1 MKPTRTIPFV
11 LALSLLP
18 AAPLQAQEAGEEPM
32 PELQDQVEKR
42 LPVYV
47 EAPLGKRAAVK
58 NEQGQTLGV
67 FKDHV
72 IDRKTGH
79 VTHVAVGG
87 VEVKDEKS
95 EARLVPYDRFQW
107 DKKSRQLLLPMTAEE
122 LRKMPAY
129 DAERQLRK
137 AGKQADGALEKSQGG
152 ETKADDAAR
161 KHREAMTEGEST
173 SITATHLVGTAIYA
187 GEQEFA
193 ATSGLL
199 LQPKTGEIAFVLAQ
213 GKSAQDDPYIM
224 PWGALTLQKAP
235 DAQPLV
241 AETDA
246 APAAAHRFVLD
257 AAPEEL
263 RSAPKLKGGDPESLR
278 SRDAI
283 AEIFEFY
290 GLEAPR
296 IRVAEAGMNG

>member
-18 AAPLQAQEAGEEPM
+18 AAPLQAQEAGDVTA
-32 PELQDQVEKR
+32 PELQEPIEKR

-58 NEQGQTLGV
+58 NEQGQALGV
-67 FKDHV
+67 FQDHV

-87 VEVKDEKS
+87 IEVKGE
-95 EARLVPYDRFQW
+95 EQTGARLVPYDRFQW
-107 DKKSRQLLLPMTAEE
+107 DAKARHLMLPMTAEE

-129 DAERQLRK
+129 DAERYLRK
-137 AGKQADGALEKSQGG
+137 AGEGAGAAK
-152 ETKADDAAR
+152 TDDAAR
-161 KHREAMTEGEST
+161 KHRDAMNKDGASK
-173 SITATHLVGTAIYA
+173 SVTATALVGTAIFA

-193 ATSGLL
+193 ATSGLV

-224 PWGALTLQKAP
+224 PWAALTLQAPEARP
-235 DAQPLV
+235 DAEATPQ
-241 AETDA
+241 
-246 APAAAHRFVLD
+246 RFVID

-263 RSAPKLKGGDPESLR
+263 RDAPKLKGGELSSLK
-278 SRDAI
+278 SRDAL
-283 AEIFEFY
+283 ARIFEFY

-296 IRVAEAGMNG
+296 VRVADAGMKN